1 MTQYLFTGETQTN
14 ILEGIL
20 SVVTE
25 DISII
30 LNEKNRN
37 LMYGEG
43 LVDGEEFQIT
53 MSLNEY
59 DEGAR
64 VYVEVDSSRLDG
76 KRISDI
82 KLMP

>member
-1 MTQYLFTGETQTN
+1 MTQYLFNGDIQTGDLKGTLT
-14 ILEGIL
+14 
-20 SVVTE
+20 VVTE

-43 LVDGEEFQIT
+43 LVDGESFQIT
-53 MSLNEY
+53 MSFNEY
-59 DEGAR
+59 DQGAR
-64 VYVEVDSSRLDG
+64 AYVEIDSNRLDG
-76 KRISDI
+76 KCINDI